1 MVRYIGALPTDSHNT
16 GVTEASPVIS
26 APVWILRNQKHLQQQ
41 KDDFIGIASHELKTP
56 VTSIKGYAQVLE
68 KMLLRKGDVKEAM
81 MMNRMDAQVRRL
93 TNLIGDLLDV
103 TKINSGK
110 LQFNDTEFDFN
121 PMVKVLIEDLQ
132 RTTEKA
138 YTGRKIRANRPGVR
152 R

>member
-1 MVRYIGALPTDSHNT
+1 M
-16 GVTEASPVIS
+16 
-26 APVWILRNQKHLQQQ
+26 WILRNQKHLQQQ